1 MIPSIDGPI
10 TAETRRAAVRAARG
24 EAPFDLL
31 LTGATLVDVALG
43 ELRPADIG
51 ITGGLIASVHPPG
64 TRRDAG
70 ETHDLSGRFLAPGF
84 VDSHLHFESSFMAP
98 ADYASVVVPHGTL
111 TTVWDPHELA
121 NVLGVPGVRWAV
133 ERSRGLPLR
142 VLVAAPSCVPSAP
155 GLELAGAEIGPEEMA
170 EMLAWPEVSGVAE
183 VMDMAGVLSGS
194 PRMEG
199 IVAAGMA
206 AGKNV
211 NGHARDLIGPA
222 LQAYAAAGVTSDHE
236 IMGPEDF
243 LQKLRAG
250 LTVELR
256 GSHDAVL
263 PGVVAAINALPALPP
278 NLVTCTDDIFP
289 DELVEKGGLRDTLAR
304 LVRYGLP
311 PIHAL
316 KMATLHAALRLK
328 RDDIGLIGPG
338 RRAEIVVLSD
348 LPGMVVERVY
358 VAGRLA
364 ARDGAM
370 VEPLPRELPADSPRD
385 TVRIPPQP
393 ASDFALRPHGVREGR
408 ARLAVV
414 GGARVVHWAEA
425 EVTVRDGVA
434 ALPPGH
440 ALIAILHRHGRRDPA
455 PVVCLADGWG
465 EPRGAI
471 ATTISHDNHN
481 LLVIGRDP
489 ADLAAAANALIA
501 CGGGMAVAR
510 GGVAEA
516 VMPLPIAGLL
526 AETPPA
532 ETAAAFARLR
542 AAADAVMDWKPPFR
556 VFRGVTGISLACNPG
571 PHPTDLGISDGGTGV
586 LVDPA
591 EPLRAVSRP
600 EGVAGA

>member
-1 MIPSIDGPI
+1 MSGTIDAPIPAG
-10 TAETRRAAVRAARG
+10 TRRAAIRAAKG

-31 LTGATLVDVALG
+31 LTGGTVVDVALG
-43 ELRPADIG
+43 ELRMADVG
-51 ITGGLIASVHPPG
+51 IVGGLIASVHPPG
-64 TRRDAG
+64 SRSDAA
-70 ETHDLSGRFLAPGF
+70 EVHDLTGRFLSPGF
-84 VDSHLHFESSFMAP
+84 VDSHLHLESSFMAP

-133 ERSRGLPLR
+133 ERSRNLPLR

-170 EMLAWPEVSGVAE
+170 EMLSWPEVSGVAE
-183 VMDMAGVLSGS
+183 VMDMAGVLSS
-194 PRMEG
+194 APRMEG
-199 IVAAGMA
+199 IVGAGMA
-206 AGKNV
+206 SGKNV

-256 GSHDAVL
+256 GSHDTVL

-278 NLVTCTDDIFP
+278 NLVTCTDDVFP

-304 LVRYGLP
+304 LVGHGLS

-338 RRAEIVVLSD
+338 RRAEVVVLSD

-358 VAGRLA
+358 VAGRLV
-364 ARDGAM
+364 ARGGALLS
-370 VEPLPRELPADSPRD
+370 PLLRDLPPGTLRD
-385 TVRIPPQP
+385 TVKIPRQSAP
-393 ASDFALRPHGVREGR
+393 AFTLRPHGVENGTV
-408 ARLAVV
+408 RLPVV
-414 GGARVVHWAEA
+414 GGARVVRWAEA
-425 EVTVRDGVA
+425 EVAVHGGVA
-434 ALPPGH
+434 EVPPGH
-440 ALIAILHRHGRRDPA
+440 ALITILHRHGRRDPS

-465 EPRGAI
+465 EPRGAV

-489 ADLAAAANALIA
+489 ADMAAAANALIA
-501 CGGGMAVAR
+501 CGGGMSVSR
-510 GGVAEA
+510 GGEAIA
-516 VMPLPIAGLL
+516 VMPLPVAGLL

-542 AAADAVMDWKPPFR
+542 EAADAVMDWKPPFR

-571 PHPTDLGISDGGTGV
+571 PHPTDLGISDGGTGA
-586 LVDPA
+586 LRDPA
-591 EPLRAVSRP
+591 MPLA
-600 EGVAGA
+600 GVAAE

>member
-1 MIPSIDGPI
+1 MIS
-10 TAETRRAAVRAARG
+10 AQTRRAAVRAARG

-31 LTGATLVDVALG
+31 LTGGTVVDVALG
-43 ELRPADIG
+43 ELRAADIG

-64 TRRDAG
+64 SRADAA
-70 ETHDLSGRFLAPGF
+70 EIHDVSEHFLSPGF

-98 ADYASVVVPHGTL
+98 ADYASVVVPHGT
-111 TTVWDPHELA
+111 TTAVWDPHELA
-121 NVLGVPGVRWAV
+121 NVLGVSGVRWAV
-133 ERSRGLPLR
+133 EQARGLPLR
-142 VLVAAPSCVPSAP
+142 VIVAAPSCVPSAP

-170 EMLAWPEVSGVAE
+170 EMLSWPEVAGVAE

-194 PRMEG
+194 ARMEG

-222 LQAYAAAGVTSDHE
+222 LQAYVAAGVTSDHE

-263 PGVVAAINALPALPP
+263 PGVVAAINALPALPAT
-278 NLVTCTDDIFP
+278 LITCTDDVFP
-289 DELVEKGGLRDTLAR
+289 DELVARGGLRDTLAR
-304 LVRYGLP
+304 LVGHGLP

-328 RDDIGLIGPG
+328 RDDIGLLAPG
-338 RRAEIVVLSD
+338 RLAEVVVLSD

-358 VAGRLA
+358 VGGRLV
-364 ARDGAM
+364 ARSGAM
-370 VEPLPRELPADSPRD
+370 LSPLPRALPADSLRD
-385 TVRIPPQP
+385 TVRIPPQRP
-393 ASDFALRPHGVREGR
+393 EAFALRPRGVVEGKV
-408 ARLAVV
+408 RLPVV

-425 EVTVRDGVA
+425 EVRVNGGVA
-434 ALPPGH
+434 AVPMGH
-440 ALIAILHRHGRRDPA
+440 ALIAVLHRHGRRDPS
-455 PVVCLADGWG
+455 PVVCLANGWG
-465 EPRGAI
+465 EPRGAV

-481 LLVIGRDP
+481 LLVVGRDP
-489 ADLAAAANALIA
+489 RDMAAAANALIA
-501 CGGGMAVAR
+501 CGGGMAVAQN
-510 GGVAEA
+510 GAPVA

-532 ETAAAFARLR
+532 RTALAFARLR
-542 AAADAVMDWKPPFR
+542 AAADSVIEWKPPFR
-556 VFRGVTGISLACNPG
+556 VFRGITGISLACNPG
-571 PHPTDLGISDGGTGV
+571 PHPTDLGISDGGTGM
-586 LVDPA
+586 LRDPA
-591 EPLRAVSRP
+591 EPVLHATD
-600 EGVAGA
+600 

>member
-1 MIPSIDGPI
+1 MIP
-10 TAETRRAAVRAARG
+10 AETRRAAIRAAQG
-24 EAPFDLL
+24 KAPFDLL
-31 LTGATLVDVALG
+31 LTGGTVVDVALG
-43 ELRPADIG
+43 EMRPADIG
-51 ITGGLIASVHPPG
+51 ITGGLIASVHPPA
-64 TRRDAG
+64 TRHDAA
-70 ETHDLSGRFLAPGF
+70 EVHDVTGRFLSPGF

-98 ADYASVVVPHGTL
+98 ADYASVVVPHGT
-111 TTVWDPHELA
+111 TTAVWDPHELA

-133 ERSRGLPLR
+133 ERARGLPLR

-170 EMLAWPEVSGVAE
+170 EMLRWPEVSGVAE
-183 VMDMAGVLSGS
+183 VMDMAGVLRGS
-194 PRMEG
+194 ARMEG

-206 AGKNV
+206 SGKNV

-222 LQAYAAAGVTSDHE
+222 LQAYAASGVTSDHE

-278 NLVTCTDDIFP
+278 TLVTCTDDIFP

-304 LVRYGLP
+304 LVAYGLP

-316 KMATLHAALRLK
+316 QMATLHAALRLK
-328 RDDIGLIGPG
+328 RDDIGLLAPG
-338 RRAEIVVLSD
+338 RLAEVVVLSD

-358 VAGRLA
+358 VGGRLV

-370 VEPLPRELPADSPRD
+370 LSSLPRDLPADSPRD

-393 ASDFALRPHGVREGR
+393 PEAFALRPRGVAEGR
-408 ARLAVV
+408 ARLPVV

-425 EVTVRDGVA
+425 EVEVRDGIAVV
-434 ALPPGH
+434 PPGH
-440 ALIAILHRHGRRDPA
+440 ALIAVLHRHGRRDPA

-465 EPRGAI
+465 EPRGAV

-481 LLVIGRDP
+481 LLVIGRDVRDM
-489 ADLAAAANALIA
+489 AVAANALIA
-501 CGGGMAVAR
+501 CGGGMAVA
-510 GGVAEA
+510 AEGEARA

-542 AAADAVMDWKPPFR
+542 AAADRIMEWKPPFR
-556 VFRGVTGISLACNPG
+556 VFRGITGISLACNPG
-571 PHPTDLGISDGGTGV
+571 PHPTDLGISDGGTGR
-586 LVDPA
+586 LLDPA
-591 EPLRAVSRP
+591 EPVLAAT
-600 EGVAGA
+600 G

>member
-1 MIPSIDGPI
+1 MIP
-10 TAETRRAAVRAARG
+10 AETRRAAVRAAQG
-24 EAPFDLL
+24 KAPFDLL
-31 LTGATLVDVALG
+31 LTGGTVVDVALE

-64 TRRDAG
+64 TRSDAA
-70 ETHDLSGRFLAPGF
+70 EVHDLSGRFLSPGF

-98 ADYASVVVPHGTL
+98 ADYASVVVPHGTT

-133 ERSRGLPLR
+133 ERARGLPLR

-170 EMLAWPEVSGVAE
+170 EMLAWAEVSGVAE

-194 PRMEG
+194 ARMEG

-206 AGKNV
+206 SGKNV
-211 NGHARDLIGPA
+211 NGHARDLVGPA
-222 LQAYAAAGVTSDHE
+222 LQAYVASGVTSDHE

-263 PGVVAAINALPALPP
+263 PGVVAAIKALPALPP
-278 NLVTCTDDIFP
+278 TLVTCTDDIFP

-304 LVRYGLP
+304 LVGYGLP
-311 PIHAL
+311 PIHVL
-316 KMATLHAALRLK
+316 KMATLNAAMRLK
-328 RDDIGLIGPG
+328 RDDIGLLAPG
-338 RRAEIVVLSD
+338 RLAEVVVLSD

-358 VAGRLA
+358 VGGRLV
-364 ARDGAM
+364 ARDGTMLTA
-370 VEPLPRELPADSPRD
+370 LPRDLPAASPRD
-385 TVRIPPQP
+385 TVHIPPQP
-393 ASDFALRPHGVREGR
+393 PEAFALRPHGVANGR
-408 ARLAVV
+408 VRLPVV

-425 EVTVRDGVA
+425 EVEVADGIASV
-434 ALPPGH
+434 PPGH
-440 ALIAILHRHGRRDPA
+440 ALIAVLHRHGRRDPS

-465 EPRGAI
+465 EPRGAV

-481 LLVIGRDP
+481 LLVVGRDP
-489 ADLAAAANALIA
+489 EDMAVAANALIA
-501 CGGGMAVAR
+501 SGGGMAVAQ
-510 GGVAEA
+510 GGNVLA

-542 AAADAVMDWKPPFR
+542 VAADRVMDWKPPFR
-556 VFRGVTGISLACNPG
+556 VFRGITGISLACNPG
-571 PHPTDLGISDGGTGV
+571 PHPTDLGISDGGTGA
-586 LVDPA
+586 LRDPA
-591 EPLRAVSRP
+591 EPVLAAT
-600 EGVAGA
+600 G

>member
-1 MIPSIDGPI
+1 MI
-10 TAETRRAAVRAARG
+10 TAQVRRAAVAAARG
-24 EAPFDLL
+24 DAPFDLL
-31 LTGATLVDVALG
+31 LTGGTVVDTALG

-64 TRRDAG
+64 ARTDAV
-70 ETHDLSGRFLAPGF
+70 ETHDLSGRFVTPGF

-98 ADYASVVVPHGTL
+98 ADYASVVVSHGT
-111 TTVWDPHELA
+111 TTAVWDPHELA

-133 ERSRGLPLR
+133 EQSRGLDLR

-155 GLELAGAEIGPEEMA
+155 GLELAGAEIGPAEMA
-170 EMLAWPEVSGVAE
+170 EMLSWPEVSGVAE

-206 AGKNV
+206 SGKNV
-211 NGHARDLIGPA
+211 NGHARDLTGAA

-263 PGVVAAINALPALPP
+263 PGVVAAINALPGLPP
-278 NLVTCTDDIFP
+278 TLVACTDDIFP
-289 DELVEKGGLRDTLAR
+289 DELMAKGGLRDTLAR
-304 LVRYGLP
+304 LVGHGLP
-311 PIHAL
+311 PVHAIR
-316 KMATLHAALRLK
+316 MATLNAALRLK
-328 RDDIGLIGPG
+328 RDDIGLLGPG
-338 RRAEIVVLSD
+338 RLAEIAVLSD

-358 VAGRLA
+358 AGGRLV

-370 VEPLPRELPADSPRD
+370 LTPPPRPAGTEGLRN
-385 TVRIPPQP
+385 TVRVPPQAP
-393 ASDFALRPHGVREGR
+393 EAFALRPRGVSDGR
-408 ARLAVV
+408 VRLPVV

-425 EVTVRDGVA
+425 EVDVSGGVA
-434 ALPPGH
+434 AVPEGH
-440 ALIAILHRHGRRDPA
+440 ALIAVLHRHGRRCPL
-455 PVVCLADGWG
+455 PVVCLANGWG

-481 LLVIGRDP
+481 LLVIGRDGH
-489 ADLAAAANALIA
+489 DMAAAANALIG
-501 CGGGMAVAR
+501 CGGGMAVAE
-510 GGVAEA
+510 GGVAA
-516 VMPLPIAGLL
+516 SVLPLPLAGLL

-542 AAADAVMDWKPPFR
+542 AAADRVMDWSPPYR

-571 PHPTDLGISDGGTGV
+571 PHPTDLGLSDGGTG
-586 LVDPA
+586 LLRDPA
-591 EPLRAVSRP
+591 DP
-600 EGVAGA
+600 VAAATP

>member
-1 MIPSIDGPI
+1 MTDAPVS
-10 TAETRRAAVRAARG
+10 AETRRAVIRAAKG
-24 EAPFDLL
+24 DAPFDLL
-31 LTGATLVDVALG
+31 LTGGTVVDVALG
-43 ELRPADIG
+43 ELRPADVG
-51 ITGGLIASVHPPG
+51 MVGGLIASVHPPG
-64 TRRDAG
+64 ERADAA
-70 ETHDLSGRFLAPGF
+70 EIHDLSGRFLAPGF

-111 TTVWDPHELA
+111 TAVWDPHELA

-133 ERSRGLPLR
+133 EQSRGLPLR

-155 GLELAGAEIGPEEMA
+155 GLELAGAEIGPVEMA
-170 EMLAWPEVSGVAE
+170 EMLSWPEVSGVAE

-194 PRMEG
+194 ARMEE
-199 IVAAGMA
+199 IVGAGMA
-206 AGKNV
+206 SGKNV
-211 NGHARDLIGPA
+211 NGHARDLTGPA

-236 IMGPEDF
+236 IMGPDDF

-278 NLVTCTDDIFP
+278 NLVACTDDIFP
-289 DELVEKGGLRDTLAR
+289 DELVQKGGLRDTLAR
-304 LVRYGLP
+304 LVGHGLP

-328 RDDIGLIGPG
+328 RDDIGLLGPG

-348 LPGMVVERVY
+348 LPGIVVERVY
-358 VAGRLA
+358 VDGRLV
-364 ARDGAM
+364 AREGAM
-370 VEPLPRELPADSPRD
+370 LSPLARALPADSPRD
-385 TVRIPPQP
+385 TMRLPPQP
-393 ASDFALRPHGVREGR
+393 PSAFQLLPHSVVEGR
-408 ARLAVV
+408 VRLPVV

-425 EVTVRDGVA
+425 EVMVRGGVA
-434 ALPPGH
+434 EVPRGH

-481 LLVIGRDP
+481 LLVIGRDA
-489 ADLAAAANALIA
+489 ADMAAAANALIES
-501 CGGGMAVAR
+501 GGGMAVAR
-510 GGVAEA
+510 GGVAER

-526 AETPPA
+526 AETPPE
-532 ETAAAFARLR
+532 ETAAAFAQLR
-542 AAADAVMDWKPPFR
+542 EAADAVMDWKPPFR
-556 VFRGVTGISLACNPG
+556 VFRGITAISLACNPG
-571 PHPTDLGISDGGTGV
+571 PHPTDLGISDAATGT
-586 LVDPA
+586 LRDPA
-591 EPLRAVSRP
+591 QPVEAAAT
-600 EGVAGA
+600 G